1 MDSQLTMKPGPRWW
15 LLLLIAFGF
24 WQILGFLD
32 VAWFVL
38 ISAAKGDAVVW
49 GKLIQ
54 ANLPFWVFVALFTT
68 PVIWLARRFPWE
80 DGKRRRAILVHAAGI
95 VVFTVLHTV
104 TFQLWYF
111 LFQNPKPFDAKTFV
125 ETIPKMVAS
134 IMDRGI
140 MFYLIIAGGTWLV
153 ETYARDRERE
163 RETAVLVLERAQLRA
178 SLSEARLEALRMQ
191 LQPHFLFNTL
201 HAISTL
207 VLKGDARAA
216 DQMLAQL
223 SRFLRLTL
231 ESAQMQTVSLALE
244 LEFLD
249 AYLRIQ
255 KVRFGDRLTVQT
267 QVEEDVL
274 VAAVPS
280 LILQPLVENSI
291 QHGIGQSPDG
301 GTIIVRARRRGDA
314 VVLEVEDDGP
324 GLQEAQMSGKGI
336 GLRNIRERLVQLY
349 PGGHS
354 FSLSAALR
362 GGTLATMYIPFRRA
376 ESGGGN
382 GSDSDPDC

>member
-1 MDSQLTMKPGPRWW
+1 MDAHPKTKPGPRWW
-15 LLLLIAFGF
+15 LLALIALAF

-38 ISAAKGDAVVW
+38 ISAAKGDAVPW

-54 ANLPFWVFVALFTT
+54 ANLPIWVVVALFTP
-68 PVIWLARRFPWE
+68 PVVWLARRFPWVE
-80 DGKRRRAILVHAAGI
+80 GRRRRVILVHAGGI

-104 TFQLWYF
+104 AVQLWYSG
-111 LFQNPKPFDAKTFV
+111 FQSPKPFDAGMFV
-125 ETIPKMVAS
+125 AAIPKMVAS

-153 ETYARDRERE
+153 ETYARFRERE
-163 RETAVLVLERAQLRA
+163 RETAALELERAQLRA
-178 SLSEARLEALRMQ
+178 SLSEAKLEALRMQ

-216 DQMLAQL
+216 DQMLAHL

-231 ESAQMQTVSLALE
+231 ESAQVQTVSLALE

-255 KVRFGDRLTVQT
+255 KVRFGDRLAVQNE
-267 QVEEDVL
+267 VEEQVL

-291 QHGIGQSPDG
+291 QHGIGQSPGG
-301 GTIIVRARRRGDA
+301 GTIHVRARGHGDT
-314 VVLEVEDDGP
+314 VVLEVQDDGV
-324 GLQEAQMSGKGI
+324 GLKEDPMSGRGI

-349 PGGHS
+349 PGTHG
-354 FSLSAALR
+354 FSLGAAPG
-362 GGTLATMYIPFRRA
+362 GGTIATVTIPFRRA
-376 ESGGGN
+376 EGGG
-382 GSDSDPDC
+382 GDGPDPDLDR

>member
-1 MDSQLTMKPGPRWW
+1 MDTRPRTRSDPRWW
-15 LLLLIAFGF
+15 LLVLIALAF

-38 ISAAKGDAVVW
+38 ISAARGDAVVW
-49 GKLIQ
+49 SKLIQ
-54 ANLPFWVFVALFTT
+54 ANLPIWVIVALFT
-68 PVIWLARRFPWE
+68 PVVIWLARRFPWAE
-80 DGKRRRAILVHAAGI
+80 GKRRRTIFVHAGGL

-104 TFQLWYF
+104 AIQLWYS
-111 LFQNPKPFDAKTFV
+111 LFQNPKPFDAGMFIAA
-125 ETIPKMVAS
+125 IPKMVAS

-140 MFYLIIAGGTWLV
+140 MFYLIITGGTWLV
-153 ETYARDRERE
+153 ESYARHRERE
-163 RETAVLVLERAQLRA
+163 RETVALELEGAQLRA

-207 VLKGDARAA
+207 VLKGESRAA
-216 DQMLAQL
+216 DQMLAHL

-231 ESAQMQTVSLALE
+231 ESAQVQTVSLVLE

-255 KVRFGDRLTVQT
+255 KVRFGNRLIVHNE
-267 QVEEDVL
+267 VEEQVL

-301 GTIIVRARRRGDA
+301 GTIHVRARRLGDT
-314 VVLEVEDDGP
+314 VVLEVEDNGV
-324 GLQEAQMSGKGI
+324 GLKGDAGAGKGI

-349 PGGHS
+349 PGAHG
-354 FSLSAALR
+354 FSLDAAR
-362 GGTLATMYIPFRRA
+362 GGGTLATVTIPFRRA
-376 ESGGGN
+376 EGGGD
-382 GSDSDPDC
+382 GTDPDSDR

>member
-1 MDSQLTMKPGPRWW
+1 MDSPLTMKPGPKWW
-15 LLLLIAFGF
+15 LLTLIALAF
-24 WQILGFLD
+24 WQILGCLD

-54 ANLPFWVFVALFTT
+54 ANLPFWVFVGLFTP
-68 PVIWLARRFPWE
+68 PVVWLARRFPWE
-80 DGKRRRAILVHAAGI
+80 EGKRRRAILVHAAGI

-111 LFQNPKPFDAKTFV
+111 LFQNPKPFDAKMFIAA
-125 ETIPKMVAS
+125 IPKMVAS

-140 MFYLIIAGGTWLV
+140 MFYLIITGGTWLV
-153 ETYARDRERE
+153 ETYTRYRERE

-178 SLSEARLEALRMQ
+178 SLSEAKLEVLRMQ

-255 KVRFGDRLTVQT
+255 KVRFGDRLTVQNE
-267 QVEEDVL
+267 VEEEVL

-301 GTIIVRARRRGDA
+301 ETITVRARRRGDA
-314 VVLEVEDDGP
+314 VLLEVEDDGL
-324 GLQEAQMSGKGI
+324 GLQEDPMSGKGI

-349 PGGHS
+349 PGAHS
-354 FSLSAALR
+354 FSLSAAPR
-362 GGTLATMYIPFRRA
+362 GGTLASVDIPFRRA

-382 GSDSDPDC
+382 GSDPDPDC